1 VTPAFTSQL
10 CSRIESPHGVQIV
23 MKRLKSKKLET
34 TLNSLDN
41 NDLQASQKW
50 IAGQQ

>member
-1 VTPAFTSQL
+1 
-10 CSRIESPHGVQIV
+10 
-23 MKRLKSKKLET
+23 MKKLKSKKLET

-50 IAGQQ
+50 IAGQQWCHFTCPVSALMAMIEAM